1 MPHALIENGVVVQ
14 LDLTG
19 SPPAGYVECPGHVQP
34 GYTFSGGDFHAPQSP
49 APTSSDV
56 NAERD
61 RRVAAGIAVTIDG
74 YGPVPLQGRDQDQT
88 NLLGL
93 VTAANLRIASGDT
106 ATLTKFRDAENVDHM
121 LTPPQI
127 IEMWLKGSAWISAV
141 YDASWTLKAMDPIPA
156 DYANDS
162 RWP

>member
-1 MPHALIENGVVVQ
+1 MPHALVENGIVVQ

-19 SPPAGYVECPGHVQP
+19 NQPDGYVECPANVQP
-34 GYTFSGGDFHAPQSP
+34 GYMFDGEWHAPQP
-49 APTSSDV
+49 PTPSSAVV

-61 RRVAAGIAVTIDG
+61 RRVSAGTTVTIDG

-106 ATLTKFRDAENVDHM
+106 ATLTKFRDVENVDHM

-127 IEMWLKGSAWISAV
+127 VEMWSKGSAWISAV
-141 YDASWTLKAMDPIPA
+141 YDASWTIKAMNPIPT
-156 DYANDS
+156 DYADDS